1 MSITKTVKGQKKWY
15 GGYTQP
21 YAAPM
26 LITITTKKGFECFLF
41 SANKMNYY
49 RKLLL
54 FCILLMYGAQ
64 ALAQLDSIR
73 YKLETQAAISTE
85 GYLPLWIVSNRFGVL
100 EDGNDALLRAGFE
113 APYTKGKK
121 FDVSYGLDIIG
132 KKNFSNS
139 RIQQGFLKVKYGIFE
154 VRGGRIEEATGL
166 QYDELSSGSLAQ
178 SRNAMPV
185 PKVAITVPEYAPVPF
200 TKGYLEF
207 KGYLGHGWLGN
218 NQYVKNSL
226 LHEKNLY
233 LKVGGILP
241 VNLYG
246 GLVHY
251 AVWGGEH
258 PTRGPLPSGFKDYI
272 QVFQGSEGRGNSPV
286 AGEVGNALGNH
297 LGIYDFGVVTK
308 LNHFKVAVYY
318 QTPWEDL
325 TSLKLFRNK
334 DGLLGINI
342 QPIDKNKIV
351 SAVLYEFLYTKYQ
364 SGPGIP
370 DPRPEQDNDNYGHPY
385 GGRDDYYNNYL
396 YCSGWTYQN
405 SIIGTP
411 LFTTKPRA
419 ERYFGGFKDYDVYP
433 NSIIN
438 NRVVGHHI
446 GITGALNSII
456 SYKAKLTYTRN
467 YGTFAGSNLGRYNWA
482 SMDPDVSFDYEF
494 APPLDQYY
502 FLLEANTI
510 LPFHKNITLQT
521 AVGWDLGEMSRN
533 FGVLVGLQWSGITG
547 NIL

>member
-1 MSITKTVKGQKKWY
+1 
-15 GGYTQP
+15 
-21 YAAPM
+21 M

-64 ALAQLDSIR
+64 ASAQLDSIR
-73 YKLETQAAISTE
+73 YKLETQAAISTQ
-85 GYLPLWIVSNRFGVL
+85 GYLPLWIVSNRFGNL
-100 EDGNDALLRAGFE
+100 EDGNDALVRTGFE

-121 FDVSYGLDIIG
+121 FDVSYGLDLVG
-132 KKNFSNS
+132 KKNLGNS

-154 VRGGRIEEATGL
+154 VRGGRIEETTGM
-166 QYDELSSGSLAQ
+166 QHDELSSGSLAQ
-178 SRNAMPV
+178 SRNAMPI

-200 TKGYLEF
+200 TKGYMEF
-207 KGYLGHGWLGN
+207 KGYLGHGWLGKG
-218 NQYVKNSL
+218 QYVRKSL

-233 LKVGGILP
+233 IKVGGELP

-246 GLVHY
+246 GFVHY
-251 AVWGGEH
+251 AVWGGDH
-258 PTRGPLPSGFKDYI
+258 PTRGVLPSSLDDYL
-272 QVFQGSEGRGNSPV
+272 QVFQGKEAKESSPV

-297 LGIYDFGVVTK
+297 LGIYDFGADIN
-308 LNHFKVAVYY
+308 LDQYKVSVYY
-318 QTPWEDL
+318 QSPWEDL

-334 DGLLGINI
+334 DGLLGVNV
-342 QPIDKNKIV
+342 QSANKKRIV
-351 SAVLYEFLYTKYQ
+351 TEILYEFLYTKYQ

-370 DPRPEQDNDNYGHPY
+370 DPRPEQKNDNFGHAY

-396 YCSGWTYQN
+396 YCSGWTYK
-405 SIIGTP
+405 SMIIGTP
-411 LFTTKPRA
+411 LFTTKSRA
-419 ERYFGGFKDYDVYP
+419 VQYFGEFQDYDVYP

-438 NRVVGHHI
+438 NRVVGHHFGI
-446 GITGALNSII
+446 GGALNNLIN
-456 SYKAKLTYTRN
+456 YKARVTYTRN

-482 SMDPDVSFDYEF
+482 SMDPDVSFEYEF

-502 FLLEANTI
+502 FLLEANTV

-533 FGVLVGLQWSGITG
+533 FGVLFGLQWSGVTG
-547 NIL
+547 NTL